1 MALIKTE
8 KELRAVLARIDE
20 LVPLTG
26 EGVAEDD
33 PKNLELNLGHLDE
46 PFRWSEDFGRFGNVC
61 PIGFFGLG
69 SGTEQPA
76 LHNPEFDFP
85 DDILE
90 VGMTMFWEIIR
101 MELEGS

>member
-33 PKNLELNLGHLDE
+33 PKNLELNLLCELVAEYEDENVILDVS
-46 PFRWSEDFGRFGNVC
+46 SEEAPRFMS
-61 PIGFFGLG
+61 PQF
-69 SGTEQPA
+69 A
-76 LHNPEFDFP
+76 
-85 DDILE
+85 
-90 VGMTMFWEIIR
+90 
-101 MELEGS
+101 